1 MSLFVNYCR
10 WIESD
15 CVALGNLSQAWPW
28 VQCNLISKIQ
38 SKNADFCR
46 VQVANREN
54 MTISKTYLCAWRSH
68 LPQPEIQFLN
78 ICIKLLLLIRF
89 LQMLTLLIGLLYQ
102 VFPLLL
108 KFGDSLFHNLLTSG
122 TFALLNET
130 YVNKKHEQFD
140 DHFLEL

>member
-1 MSLFVNYCR
+1 
-10 WIESD
+10 
-15 CVALGNLSQAWPW
+15 
-28 VQCNLISKIQ
+28 
-38 SKNADFCR
+38 
-46 VQVANREN
+46 

-68 LPQPEIQFLN
+68 LSQPEIQFLN

-108 KFGDSLFHNLLTSG
+108 KFGDSLFNNLLTSG
-122 TFALLNET
+122 TLALLNET